1 MKHWWILF
9 LLSCCVWQ
17 TKAVGIDTLTVYS
30 PSMRKNVDA
39 LVLCPAGY
47 SPTKKYPV
55 VYLLHGYSDAWNN
68 GWLKNCDGLEALI
81 DHYEMIVVC
90 PDGGFSSWY
99 YDSPEDPSYKYETFI
114 TRELIPA
121 VDSRFGTVADRTGR
135 AVAGLSM
142 GGHGAFYLAFRHQE
156 IFGVAGS
163 MSGGVDIRSFP
174 DRWDIALRLGPQN
187 QYPERWESHTI
198 INMLDLLKPN
208 SLALVFDCGTGD
220 FFYDVNVALHA
231 KLLDRKIPH
240 DFYSRPGGHEW
251 QYWSNAIRYQ
261 FVFWD
266 NYFKTNCINN
276 R

>member
-1 MKHWWILF
+1 M
-9 LLSCCVWQ
+9 
-17 TKAVGIDTLTVYS
+17 
-30 PSMRKNVDA
+30 
-39 LVLCPAGY
+39 
-47 SPTKKYPV
+47 
-55 VYLLHGYSDAWNN
+55 
-68 GWLKNCDGLEALI
+68 
-81 DHYEMIVVC
+81 
-90 PDGGFSSWY
+90 
-99 YDSPEDPSYKYETFI
+99 
-114 TRELIPA
+114 IPA

-208 SLALVFDCGTGD
+208 SLALVFDCGTED